1 MRMVHM
7 ARIFNLI
14 IVILELIGLYLS
26 LKGRPFKQLLIYY
39 TQLSNLLT
47 LFSATLFVIFGP
59 KEFVEIVRYVSVCM
73 MIMTFLVTVF
83 VLVPMSG
90 KVKEL
95 LFTGSGLYYH
105 LIIPILTTV
114 TFIFM
119 EEKVSFFWVCITPVL
134 TLFYGIIMLIL
145 NYEERLEGPYPFFRI
160 RQQGIKATVLW
171 MVVLMIVISF
181 ISTTVIL

>member
-26 LKGRPFKQLLIYY
+26 LKGRSFKQLLIYY

-83 VLVPMSG
+83 VLVPN
-90 KVKEL
+90 
-95 LFTGSGLYYH
+95 
-105 LIIPILTTV
+105 
-114 TFIFM
+114 
-119 EEKVSFFWVCITPVL
+119 ITNSVAENRVRR
-134 TLFYGIIMLIL
+134 F
-145 NYEERLEGPYPFFRI
+145 E
-160 RQQGIKATVLW
+160 
-171 MVVLMIVISF
+171 S
-181 ISTTVIL
+181 